1 MAKRLYAL
9 LFVSPPGFALVSRRS
24 QLYFAWIA
32 RSGPSLPQVNP
43 HPVFRGY
50 RGFKINERI
59 VIVAAT
65 KSITRERLQRFLL
78 LGLGLSAALLLLALL
93 VALRA
98 VHQIDRDTDT
108 FTARQ
113 ALTKAAID
121 DIEQQ
126 QSDLNTSWLR
136 LAGKR
141 DVLKRE
147 EVLTQLAESRSR
159 MSAALQLAYEQTELL
174 RESIFQRGHGLL
186 RWTLWLF
193 CTCVVLSLL
202 CASWTVRASTVL
214 FQRLGSQTVQLTQLQ
229 YQFLETQEDVAR
241 RFSHELHDELG
252 QALTA
257 VKANLSFL
265 RKQGGND
272 GRIDD
277 CMRLVDGAIE
287 DVREMSQLLRPT
299 ILDDFGLDAALRS
312 LTDRFSQRTQLV
324 VNYSS
329 NLEGAR
335 LADQTETHL
344 FRIAQEA
351 LTNVARHS
359 KATEVTVKLNR
370 TSSDI
375 CLEIRDNGQGFDLMA
390 ARGSSGLGFAGMRT
404 RAEGCRGTLTIHAAP
419 GKGVEIEVS
428 CPARR

>member
-1 MAKRLYAL
+1 M
-9 LFVSPPGFALVSRRS
+9 
-24 QLYFAWIA
+24 
-32 RSGPSLPQVNP
+32 
-43 HPVFRGY
+43 
-50 RGFKINERI
+50 
-59 VIVAAT
+59 AAT
-65 KSITRERLQRFLL
+65 NSITQARLQRFLL
-78 LGLGLSAALLLLALL
+78 LGLGISAALLLLALL
-93 VALRA
+93 VAARA
-98 VHQIDRDTDT
+98 VHQIDRDTET
-108 FTARQ
+108 FAARQ

-121 DIEQQ
+121 DIEQE
-126 QSDLNTSWLR
+126 QSQLNTSWLR

-159 MSAALQLAYEQTELL
+159 MGAALQLAYEQTEFL

-193 CTCVVLSLL
+193 CICVVLSIL

-214 FQRLGSQTVQLTQLQ
+214 FQRLGLQTAKLTQLQ

-257 VKANLSFL
+257 VKANLSAL
-265 RKQGGND
+265 RKQGAND
-272 GRIDD
+272 EGRIDD

-287 DVREMSQLLRPT
+287 GVREMSQLLRPT

-312 LTDRFSQRTQLV
+312 LGERFSERTQIV

-329 NLEGAR
+329 NLGSQR

-359 KATEVTVKLNR
+359 KATEVTMKLTR
-370 TSSDI
+370 TAAGIRLDI
-375 CLEIRDNGQGFDLMA
+375 GDNGQGFDLTA
-390 ARGSSGLGFAGMRT
+390 ARTSSGLGLAGMRT
-404 RAEGCRGTLTIHAAP
+404 RAEGCRGMLTVHAAP

-428 CPARR
+428 CPASR